1 MPYFVQDS
9 VLQIFANAL
18 LRIAFPLQDITN
30 FLIFMAVKLWFSQ
43 MSVLLSIEFKLHGL
57 TNALLRIAFK
67 L

>member
-18 LRIAFPLQDITN
+18 LRIAFPLQDITD

-43 MSVLLSIEFKLHGL
+43 MSYFL
-57 TNALLRIAFK
+57 
-67 L
+67 